1 MIRVLL
7 FCFFFNIVTV
17 YGQNEFAASSFYTTF
32 KKIQEDGEKGFVQYK
47 GAQLKS
53 QFGEI
58 KAEYRIK
65 LLLPLA
71 DSGKIVVP
79 AAGNP
84 YAVYFFEPEK
94 RKENIDERA
103 VHLREAI
110 LTAHANPLYAK
121 TVSTT
126 VNRRIYS
133 DTYFYAA
140 TNQNHTS
147 LALFRL
153 SVFHQDDKYHLLLE
167 IKGKHP

>member
-7 FCFFFNIVTV
+7 FSFVFNIVTA

-32 KKIQEDGEKGFVQYK
+32 KKIQEDGEKGFAQFK
-47 GAQLKS
+47 GPQLKS
-53 QFGEI
+53 QFSEI
-58 KAEYRIK
+58 KVEYKIK

-126 VNRRIYS
+126 LDRWIHS
-133 DTYFYAA
+133 DTYFYAE

-147 LALFRL
+147 LALYRI
-153 SVFHQDDKYHLLLE
+153 SVFYQDGKYHLLLE